1 MLNQSAKSIFASLQE
16 KFGDDA
22 IWKFLL
28 VMPFID
34 TKTWKFPE
42 WLHGIDDM
50 QLDEFAKEIENNSDL
65 KRLFVYRS
73 FIDCTLRER
82 EEQDK
87 KD

>member
-1 MLNQSAKSIFASLQE
+1 MLNNNAKSIFADLQK
-16 KFGDDA
+16 KFGDEA

-34 TKTWKFPE
+34 TKTWKFPD

-50 QLDEFAKEIENNSDL
+50 QLDEFAKEIEQNNDL

-73 FIDCTLRER
+73 FIDATLRER
-82 EEQDK
+82 EESENER
-87 KD
+87 